1 MQNLKKPELFHKV
14 QKVIHSQLGIPLDS
28 IVPEANLMDDLGA
41 DSLDSVE
48 LMMAFEEAFDMDI
61 ADELAETIRTV
72 QDLIDLVSAQANQAS
87 HA

>member
-1 MQNLKKPELFHKV
+1 MQDLLKLELFHKV
-14 QKVIHSQLGIPLDS
+14 QKVIQSQLGTPLDS
-28 IVPEANLMDDLGA
+28 IVPEANLIEDLGA

-72 QDLIDLVSAQANQAS
+72 QDLIDLVSTHARQAS
-87 HA
+87 HT